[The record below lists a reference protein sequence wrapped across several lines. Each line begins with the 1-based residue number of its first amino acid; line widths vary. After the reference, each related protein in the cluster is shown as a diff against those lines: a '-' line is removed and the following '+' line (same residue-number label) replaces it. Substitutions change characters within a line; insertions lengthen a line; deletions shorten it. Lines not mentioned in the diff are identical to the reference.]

1 MWNMKNCFGTIYPDL
16 AQFQFGKPLAGKVF
30 QICVDSRGSGHRD
43 RKLDI
48 DFNAWQE
55 CQQCQ
60 DFANCRDFSSA
71 KLEMQRVLREL

>member
-1 MWNMKNCFGTIYPDL
+1 MKSCFGTIYPDL
-16 AQFQFGKPLAGKVF
+16 AQIQFGKPVAGKVF
-30 QICVDSRGSGHRD
+30 QICVDSLGAGHRD

-48 DFNAWQE
+48 DLDAWQD

>member
-1 MWNMKNCFGTIYPDL
+1 MKNCFGTIYPDL
-16 AQFQFGKPLAGKVF
+16 AQFQFGKPLDGKVF

-48 DFNAWQE
+48 NLNAWQD
-55 CQQCQ
+55 CQKCQ